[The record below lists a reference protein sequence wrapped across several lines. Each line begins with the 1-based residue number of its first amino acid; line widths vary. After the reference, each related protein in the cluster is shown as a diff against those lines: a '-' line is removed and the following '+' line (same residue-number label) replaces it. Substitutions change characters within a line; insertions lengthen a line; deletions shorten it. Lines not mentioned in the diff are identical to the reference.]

1 MQPTV
6 DIETPHRILALGIA
20 LDDLGQAEA
29 LAYCAKRAPTL
40 PFGYVSTPNA
50 TMQVQVDRG
59 VRDTMRA
66 LDGAE
71 LVLNDSRV
79 LQTLL
84 RVMFGR
90 RIPLATGSDLS
101 AALFQ
106 QVIGPEDPICVI
118 GGDQALAD
126 SLRARFGLRRL
137 VQVIPSYGFI
147 HDPAEIARCIAFV
160 QAHPSRFVFIACGA
174 PQSEILAANIVAA
187 GRSVG
192 LGLCIGASLEFITG
206 QKQRAPM
213 IWQRL
218 GMEWLFRVLQEPKR
232 LGRRLFTLQL
242 PLLLVVLRYRLLG
255 RPGTPGPS
263 GRSISRTG
271 MTLDQMR

>member
-1 MQPTV
+1 MMILDRNSGT
-6 DIETPHRILALGIA
+6 IAHRHFA
-20 LDDLGQAEA
+20 DLPAF
-29 LAYCAKRAPTL
+29 LSPKDL
-40 PFGYVSTPNA
+40 V
-50 TMQVQVDRG
+50 
-59 VRDTMRA
+59 
-66 LDGAE
+66 
-71 LVLNDSRV
+71 VLNDSRV

-187 GRSVG
+187 GGSVG